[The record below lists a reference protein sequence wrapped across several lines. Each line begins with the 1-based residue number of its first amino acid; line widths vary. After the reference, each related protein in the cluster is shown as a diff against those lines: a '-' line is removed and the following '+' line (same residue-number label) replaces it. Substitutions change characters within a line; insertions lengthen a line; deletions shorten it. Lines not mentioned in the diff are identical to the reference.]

1 MTPDQ
6 LFNIANM
13 VALAG
18 WLALILLPT
27 APQLLEPLSRLVV
40 PGLLAIA
47 YAVIIVPFMMQGG
60 FGALTSLEGIAS
72 GLGQPWP
79 LLAGWLHYLAFDL
92 LVGCWIAERARAE
105 GIPHW
110 ALIPVLLLTFILG
123 PIGFL
128 AFLAARWTL
137 GRRS

>member
-1 MTPDQ
+1 MTPDE
-6 LFNIANM
+6 LFNIANL

-18 WLALILLPT
+18 WVALILLPF
-27 APQLLEPLSRLVV
+27 APSLLEPLSRLVV
-40 PGLLAIA
+40 PVLLSIA
-47 YAVIIVPFMMQGG
+47 YAVIIVPAMAQGG
-60 FGALTSLEGIAS
+60 FGSLTSLEGLAS
-72 GLGQPWP
+72 GLGQPW
-79 LLAGWLHYLAFDL
+79 LLLGGWLHYLAFDL

-105 GIPHW
+105 GVPNW

-123 PIGFL
+123 PVGFL